1 MLSHIKIDVII
12 IPPMEHKSYNSAM
25 RASLC
30 TRDSDMSVINNDA
43 RIIYVLH
50 FLIQF
55 NL

>member
-1 MLSHIKIDVII
+1 MYTYKNRCYHYSTH
-12 IPPMEHKSYNSAM
+12 MEHKSYKSAM
-25 RASLC
+25 RAFFC